1 MSNSLVVVVDSSLE
15 NERKE
20 TALAH
25 KFFHLSCCRRSG
37 TYKFHEEFPHLIQAK
52 PSEAFESRLIKL
64 SQQVH

>member
-25 KFFHLSCCRRSG
+25 KFFHLSCCWSG